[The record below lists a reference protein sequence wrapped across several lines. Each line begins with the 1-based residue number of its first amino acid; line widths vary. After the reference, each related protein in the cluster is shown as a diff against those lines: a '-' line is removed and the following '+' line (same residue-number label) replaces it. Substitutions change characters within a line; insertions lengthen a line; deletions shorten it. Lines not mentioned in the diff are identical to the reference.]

1 MTVRDITL
9 FPVRIALVEPFVIS
23 LGPLTHAENLFVRL
37 RCDDGREGWG
47 EASPFPTI
55 HGETLAGATAIGRF
69 LAPLLIGSSPSETA
83 RATATMNRAIHG
95 NYAIK
100 SAFDMALHDLAA
112 QKAGLPLYRFLGGTA
127 NRPLQTDYT
136 VSLGPA
142 EEMAAAARRIVER
155 GFPVVKIK
163 LGAGAQ
169 EDIARVAAI
178 TAAIG
183 PDIPLRLDA
192 NQGWS
197 FAEATVALQGL
208 AAFNVQHCEEPIN
221 RYDWPLLPALRRQ
234 STVPLMADESCWTD
248 QDARR
253 LTEVGAVDR
262 INIKLSKSGG
272 LYTAGRIVET
282 TTLPLQVGGFLE
294 SRLGFSAAA
303 HFALT
308 NERIRYYDFDTP
320 LMFSDDPV
328 EGGIEYGPGG
338 SVRVPETPGLGAR
351 LRPEYQLPSCPQIT
365 IP

>member
-1 MTVRDITL
+1 MTIRDITL

-23 LGPLTHAENLFVRL
+23 LGPLTHAENLFVRV

-55 HGETLAGATAIGRF
+55 HGETLAGATAIGQF
-69 LAPLLIGSSPSETA
+69 LAPLLLGTSPVEMA
-83 RATATMNRAIHG
+83 AATATMNRAIHG

-100 SAFDMALHDLAA
+100 SAFDIALHDLAA
-112 QKAGLPLYRFLGGTA
+112 QQAGLPLYRFLGGTT

-136 VSLGPA
+136 VSLGPV
-142 EEMAAAARRIVER
+142 EQMAAAARRIVDR

-178 TAAIG
+178 SAAVG
-183 PDIPLRLDA
+183 SDIPLRLDA

-197 FAEATVALQGL
+197 FEEATIALRGL

-221 RYDWPLLPALRRQ
+221 RYDWALLPALRRQ
-234 STVPLMADESCWTD
+234 SPLPLMADESCWND

-253 LTEVGAVDR
+253 LTEIDAVDR

-272 LYTAGRIVET
+272 LHTAGRIVAA

-308 NERIRYYDFDTP
+308 DERICYYDFDTP
-320 LMFSDDPV
+320 LMFSEDPV

-338 SVRVPETPGLGAR
+338 SIRVPDTPGLGAR
-351 LRPEYQLPSCPQIT
+351 LRPEYQLPSSPQIT